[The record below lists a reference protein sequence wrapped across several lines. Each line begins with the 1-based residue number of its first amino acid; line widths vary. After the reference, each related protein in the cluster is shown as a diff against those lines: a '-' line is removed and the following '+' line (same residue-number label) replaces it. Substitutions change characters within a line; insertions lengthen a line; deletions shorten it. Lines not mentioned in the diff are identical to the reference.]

1 MRHDKPIFPPKD
13 FKQNILI
20 NVIKGIGN
28 LEHKKQLIKN
38 WQKSIVTKKINT
50 AKEEELQA
58 DFLYSFF
65 GEILE
70 YSYQQHEPNT
80 QLRLEVKTKKD
91 QTKADGALGYFVYDA
106 QTETLESDV
115 RVVIELKE
123 PYTDLD
129 KKQNRKDFKGSP
141 VEQAFTYANKFD
153 GKSEWIIV
161 SDFVEIRLYHI
172 SNSDKYELFKI
183 TELFEDLNLA
193 KFFFIF
199 HKDRL
204 FLQNQDSPI
213 KMLFN
218 EKRAEEIKISNEFY
232 NGYRDNRETLFF
244 NILRKN
250 PTENPFELLSATQKL
265 MDRLVFI
272 CFVRDAIPMI
282 DVLADARKIL
292 LLRHSK
298 KDTKLWEA
306 VQETFVSF
314 DEGYVPN
321 IPQFNGGLFKPD
333 ALIDRLVIKDDILL
347 PVIDFLLLYDFQ
359 SQLNVSILG
368 HIFEQSIA
376 DLEELRGEIAKLL
389 TPAPP
394 LSGGDFATSSMSF
407 APLPEGR
414 CDVSQGQGL
423 EDHISTIHNNIS
435 KRKKDGIFYTPDYV
449 TKYMLQQTI
458 GEWLEEKKQ
467 ALLQK
472 YETENADFW
481 ADYETVLKSIT
492 VLDPACGS
500 GAFLTAVFD
509 YLWAEW
515 KIVINAGIKLGT
527 KKELYRKEEWQLK
540 KAIVLNNIFGV
551 DLNMESVEI
560 TKLALWLQTASAY
573 EPLSDLSGN
582 VKRGNSLIDDRTI
595 TEWAFD
601 WQKEFPQV
609 FAKQGF
615 DVVVGNPP
623 YVNIEL
629 IDDKSRK
636 FLLENYVTCKGRT
649 DLYVAFI
656 EQAQKLVAK
665 NGAVSFIIPY
675 AFTNQNYAEIARKQL
690 VEATFIR
697 EITDFSSFYIFEDA
711 IVKNIVLRFENKI
724 SQKLTTISKA
734 NSQQEI
740 TEKKFTSFQIPQT
753 DFLKLKENRFETK
766 NIYQILD
773 LRDKICKNTVSL
785 DKICF
790 VAYGARLNEKDSQ
803 NGKEKYIHQ
812 EKQKGFKPFLEG
824 KNIDRYHFSQF
835 GWLDYKPKEHYNSM
849 FPELFENEK
858 IMFLRV
864 VKDKLR
870 FAYDNKNFYN
880 SHTVINC
887 VRYDKLQ
894 NVDYVS
900 VKSALKEIDIDFAK
914 NYEYIFLL
922 ALLNSHLITWY
933 FNNFLSDGINFY
945 PNDAKNL
952 PIIRV
957 SAKNQEP
964 IIQKAMLMQQLK
976 NDFYAFGE
984 NVLDVFKSDFQN
996 KKISTKLNL
1005 WYEMTFEEF
1014 ASEIVK
1020 CGGKVSS
1027 KQKFDYIPL
1036 FKEQKEKAMN
1046 MVNLITQ
1053 TDQEID
1059 NLVYEL
1065 YELSAEEIEMIEKL

>member
-1 MRHDKPIFPPKD
+1 
-13 FKQNILI
+13 
-20 NVIKGIGN
+20 
-28 LEHKKQLIKN
+28 
-38 WQKSIVTKKINT
+38 
-50 AKEEELQA
+50 
-58 DFLYSFF
+58 
-65 GEILE
+65 
-70 YSYQQHEPNT
+70 
-80 QLRLEVKTKKD
+80 
-91 QTKADGALGYFVYDA
+91 
-106 QTETLESDV
+106 
-115 RVVIELKE
+115 
-123 PYTDLD
+123 
-129 KKQNRKDFKGSP
+129 
-141 VEQAFTYANKFD
+141 
-153 GKSEWIIV
+153 
-161 SDFVEIRLYHI
+161 
-172 SNSDKYELFKI
+172 
-183 TELFEDLNLA
+183 
-193 KFFFIF
+193 
-199 HKDRL
+199 
-204 FLQNQDSPI
+204 
-213 KMLFN
+213 MLFN

-292 LLRHSK
+292 LLRHGK

-472 YETENADFW
+472 HETENADFW

-582 VKRGNSLIDDRTI
+582 VKRGNSLIDDASI

-623 YVNIEL
+623 YGAYLEDKQQDYLRKNYKSSEYQLNSYSIFYEKALSLLTKNAYLGFITPNTFTYQHYFGKIRAIFDNFSVQAVTKHQYQVFPDADIGDTVSWIMKNAEQREQVKVRITKSIEDEGEIAFTKVSFAQFRNSNGTYNTGNL
-629 IDDKSRK
+629 IA
-636 FLLENYVTCKGRT
+636 L
-649 DLYVAFI
+649 
-656 EQAQKLVAK
+656 QKLCLSCVDLGELVQIIVGIKAYEE
-665 NGAVSFIIPY
+665 GAGKPKQTRDTVDKKP
-675 AFTNQNYAEIARKQL
+675 FT
-690 VEATFIR
+690 AT
-697 EITDFSSFYIFEDA
+697 
-711 IVKNIVLRFENKI
+711 
-724 SQKLTTISKA
+724 
-734 NSQQEI
+734 
-740 TEKKFTSFQIPQT
+740 KKV
-753 DFLKLKENRFETK
+753 N
-766 NIYQILD
+766 
-773 LRDKICKNTVSL
+773 NTYLPCV
-785 DKICF
+785 
-790 VAYGARLNEKDSQ
+790 
-803 NGKEKYIHQ
+803 NGKDFHRYTFTQVPPMFLSYGEWLAAPRTNAPFFEEEKIIVRQTADSLICHLDTHKYINLNNVYNIA
-812 EKQKGFKPFLEG
+812 KPVE
-824 KNIDRYHFSQF
+824 NI
-835 GWLDYKPKEHYNSM
+835 
-849 FPELFENEK
+849 
-858 IMFLRV
+858 
-864 VKDKLR
+864 
-870 FAYDNKNFYN
+870 
-880 SHTVINC
+880 
-887 VRYDKLQ
+887 
-894 NVDYVS
+894 
-900 VKSALKEIDIDFAK
+900 ALK
-914 NYEYIFLL
+914 YIL
-922 ALLNSHLITWY
+922 ALLNSKLM
-933 FNNFLSDGINFY
+933 NFIYQSIAQEKGKLFAEVKKVY
-945 PNDAKNL
+945 LEKL
-952 PIIRV
+952 PI
-957 SAKNQEP
+957 K
-964 IIQKAMLMQQLK
+964 IISLDEQQI
-976 NDFYAFGE
+976 FVE
-984 NVLDVFKSDFQN
+984 
-996 KKISTKLNL
+996 
-1005 WYEMTFEEF
+1005 
-1014 ASEIVK
+1014 
-1020 CGGKVSS
+1020 KVSS
-1027 KQKFDYIPL
+1027 LLDANQQLFRIQKDFLDLVESNFGKDKFTKKLEKWFELDWNTLSDEFEKSKIKLSLKQQKQWKAF
-1036 FKEQKEKAMN
+1036 FEEEQPQATKYVEQ
-1046 MVNLITQ
+1046 ITQ

-1059 NLVYEL
+1059 NLVYKL